1 MCKLGDII
9 IINNFKNEDGID
21 VSKHS
26 FVVINDEEDSIRGL
40 KYDFVANMM

>member
-9 IINNFKNEDGID
+9 VVDEFKNEVGEV

-26 FVVINDEEDSIRGL
+26 FVVIDDNNDCIEGL
-40 KYDFVANMM
+40 NYDFV